1 MISLNKELFLFE
13 RSIPMVNGVENWLME
28 VEKVMQE
35 TISKSLGYAVSSF
48 PNQPLDEWVLDYPQQ
63 IVLTTLHLILSHEV
77 NEILESN
84 KDIQGDGQTSR
95 ASSKADL
102 TKQAEPPANIVVDA
116 TAKVRESFNKKPNDD
131 EDDDDDPA
139 MAKFMREK
147 NEMKLAM
154 QAEEEENKRKL
165 QEENRKKY
173 AEAFELPKDP
183 DREKNEFIADMFGK
197 DFQNTSRLLMEE
209 FRTNINDD

>member
-1 MISLNKELFLFE
+1 
-13 RSIPMVNGVENWLME
+13 
-28 VEKVMQE
+28 
-35 TISKSLGYAVSSF
+35 
-48 PNQPLDEWVLDYPQQ
+48 
-63 IVLTTLHLILSHEV
+63 
-77 NEILESN
+77 
-84 KDIQGDGQTSR
+84 
-95 ASSKADL
+95 
-102 TKQAEPPANIVVDA
+102 VVDA
-116 TAKVRESFNKKPNDD
+116 TANVHGSLNKKPNED

-165 QEENRKKY
+165 QEENRRKY

-197 DFQNTSRLLMEE
+197 DFPNTSRLLMEE